1 MYISNFTFPS
11 WFENLGE
18 EVIFDNDC
26 LQSNTKDCEK
36 NVCSHQEKVTTHP
49 RRRPGVRARCVVHIV
64 TLCATKRC
72 ARGVVH
78 IPNWFCPTWLCHHL
92 LQLPQLELW
101 HLRSKCLR
109 PAWNGQMCQ
118 FGIGG
123 KGDNFDKGALFSR
136 SVGRGSICLTC
147 RKQLTGTGSNS
158 AVAFLLKHLRGH
170 MISPRNKMIR
180 EKDNKYRNQ
189 EQLQPHRYNENDKNN
204 TQHGLNAMAL
214 S

>member
-1 MYISNFTFPS
+1 MFISNFTFPS

-92 LQLPQLELW
+92 LQLPQLEFLTFEVKVP
-101 HLRSKCLR
+101 S
-109 PAWNGQMCQ
+109 GQPEMDRCVNLESVAKA
-118 FGIGG
+118 II
-123 KGDNFDKGALFSR
+123 LTRVPFSR
-136 SVGRGSICLTC
+136 
-147 RKQLTGTGSNS
+147 
-158 AVAFLLKHLRGH
+158 
-170 MISPRNKMIR
+170 
-180 EKDNKYRNQ
+180 
-189 EQLQPHRYNENDKNN
+189 
-204 TQHGLNAMAL
+204 AL
-214 S
+214 WAEDQYA